1 MEKIPDV
8 YDRFSASRK
17 RIIVFVVAFAALLAP
32 FASSSFLPSIPQI
45 AHDLNT
51 TDDII
56 AYSVAVY
63 LVVIAISPLGWS
75 SCATFYGRRPV
86 YLLSIP
92 IFVGASIGVAESRT
106 LTQLMITRILQGI
119 GSSSV
124 LSVGAGSIGD
134 IYRPTERGGAMGWYL
149 AGVQFGPPLAP
160 LVGGLMTQY
169 APGSRG
175 SWRALQ
181 YLLVGMGA
189 ATFILCVIFLPE
201 TSHSRGVDK
210 ARKEGRKGVFGSS
223 FFVLN
228 PLVPLR
234 ILKDRNALLITFTS
248 SFILLATYSLIVPL
262 SYTMGPRFR
271 INNVAILGTFYLAQ
285 GAGNMVGSKV
295 SGYLSDRA
303 VRAGMSRRNGIFIFE
318 DRLYASIWAGLIFTP
333 LSILGAGLTI
343 QFWTNWAGL
352 AVSLLFLFIN
362 GVSLM
367 CVLAVCNTYLVDCY
381 QLRSVEAIATN
392 KSSFSSLLLSFLEL
406 MDALHSCL
414 RYIFSAGAS
423 AAVLPLI
430 KVAGIAPTNAIAA
443 VFTWV
448 GAGFVLLVIQNG
460 ARWRGIIDS
469 KAPTIVD
476 EENID
481 EKTGNDSNEMPSY
494 E

>member
-234 ILKDRNALLITFTS
+234 ILKDRNALLIVRVFALSNEYPLRFQQTFTS

-362 GVSLM
+362 GDQLM

-392 KSSFSSLLLSFLEL
+392 N
-406 MDALHSCL
+406 CL